1 MTKLVLVRGLPG
13 SGKSTYA
20 EEITRVR
27 PDDRYVWLEADMY
40 FVDHKGNYNW
50 HKNGIMHAH
59 TWCQDTAR
67 IFLNN
72 GKNVVVSNTFTT
84 LKEMQ
89 PYIDHA
95 NLLGID
101 IDVYRMTGDYGSVH
115 DVPDEVIKKMSDRFE
130 NNFGEVFV
138 FDGVL

>member
-13 SGKSTYA
+13 SGKTTFA
-20 EEITRVR
+20 EKITQVQ
-27 PDDRYVWLEADMY
+27 PDDRYVRLEADMY

-59 TWCQDTAR
+59 MWCQDTTR
-67 IFLNN
+67 ILLNN
-72 GKNVVVSNTFTT
+72 RQSVVVSNTFTT

-95 NLLGID
+95 NLLD
-101 IDVYRMTGDYGSVH
+101 IDVTVYRMTKNYGSIH
-115 DVPDEVIKKMSDRFE
+115 NVPEDVIKKMSDRFE
-130 NNFGEVFV
+130 NNFGEVLI
-138 FDGVL
+138 GAE